1 MSHLLR
7 QRDQKRLLLGSKYIG
22 ALNITSLVYLLHPL
36 FRVVLNSEELDTE
49 EPYFVVTAICCQV
62 WLATGSDLG
71 GSLRTP
77 ASFCGVVGLRP
88 SVGRV
93 PQGNSLHQPAAK
105 GKLQLHAVSG
115 PMARNVPDLAL
126 FLDAMAHQHPKSVSQ
141 SSKDMLGVPALGV
154 SFSLWVLFHCSL
166 SSPLPPPPPCA
177 TPLPLYPCLQLHK
190 FCPSPQIHS
199 RIAHW
204 CPAYLC
210 WFPDTK
216 FCFCLRVCAVMA
228 LVIDHCEHC

>member
-1 MSHLLR
+1 MLQLLR
-7 QRDQKRLLLGSKYIG
+7 QRELIRLLLGSKYIG

-36 FRVVLNSEELDTE
+36 FRLVLNSEELNTE

-166 SSPLPPPPPCA
+166 SSPLPPPPLRHP
-177 TPLPLYPCLQLHK
+177 TPTLPLSAAAQVLSLPTNSLKNCILV
-190 FCPSPQIHS
+190 PSISVLVPRHQILLLFTCMRS
-199 RIAHW
+199 DGTCDR
-204 CPAYLC
+204 P
-210 WFPDTK
+210 F
-216 FCFCLRVCAVMA
+216 
-228 LVIDHCEHC
+228 

>member
-36 FRVVLNSEELDTE
+36 FRLVLNSEELNTE

-126 FLDAMAHQHPKSVSQ
+126 FWTPWLINTPSQSVSLPRICLVCLPWV
-141 SSKDMLGVPALGV
+141 SPSHSGCSFIVPFLPP
-154 SFSLWVLFHCSL
+154 S
-166 SSPLPPPPPCA
+166 PPPPLAPPHSHF
-177 TPLPLYPCLQLHK
+177 TPVCSCTSFAPPHK
-190 FCPSPQIHS
+190 FTQELHIGAQHICVGSQTPNSAFVYVYAQ
-199 RIAHW
+199 
-204 CPAYLC
+204 
-210 WFPDTK
+210 
-216 FCFCLRVCAVMA
+216 
-228 LVIDHCEHC
+228 